1 MRGRRAK
8 LVDRVIAVLEAGGH
22 RVTPVPTSAP
32 GEAGRI
38 AKQSVESG
46 ADAIAALGGDGT
58 LNEVLPGVV
67 HTDVPL
73 AVIPGGTANVFT
85 REVGLGTK
93 PLQAAA
99 RLHELVPRR
108 IAAGLL
114 RCETGPHERYFLL
127 MAGAGFDA
135 HIVYN
140 LNLPMKSRMGQ
151 LAYWTGAFKQLT
163 RKLDEFEMRVGDESF
178 RCSFGLVSRVRNY
191 AGYLEIARRASL
203 LRDDFEFVA
212 FEGRS
217 ALRFYSKYLG
227 AVVARRKSN
236 TKGMYFLRG
245 TRACF
250 TGPAGTHV
258 YIQVDGEYA
267 GRLPASVEIVPAA
280 VTVLIPPDYPA
291 AP

>member
-1 MRGRRAK
+1 LRGRRVK
-8 LVDRVIAVLEAGGH
+8 VVDRVLETLRVAGH
-22 RVTPVPTSAP
+22 KVTPAPTPSP

-38 AKQSVESG
+38 ARRSVESG
-46 ADAIAALGGDGT
+46 ADLIVALGGDGT
-58 LNEVLPGVV
+58 LNEVLPGVI
-67 HTDVPL
+67 HSDVPF
-73 AVIPGGTANVFT
+73 AVIPAGTANVFA

-93 PLQAAA
+93 PLKVAA

-108 IAAGLL
+108 VSAGLL
-114 RCETGPHERYFLL
+114 RCESGPLERYFLL
-127 MAGAGFDA
+127 MAGIGFDA

-151 LAYWTGAFKQLT
+151 LAYWTGAFRQLM
-163 RKLDEFEMRVGDESF
+163 RKLDEFEMRVGDETF

-217 ALRFYSKYLG
+217 AVRFYSKYLG

-236 TKGMYFLRG
+236 TKGMYFMRG

-250 TGPAGTHV
+250 SGPADTHV

-267 GRLPASVEIVPAA
+267 GRLPATVEIVPAA
-280 VTVLIPPDYPA
+280 VTVLMPPDYLE